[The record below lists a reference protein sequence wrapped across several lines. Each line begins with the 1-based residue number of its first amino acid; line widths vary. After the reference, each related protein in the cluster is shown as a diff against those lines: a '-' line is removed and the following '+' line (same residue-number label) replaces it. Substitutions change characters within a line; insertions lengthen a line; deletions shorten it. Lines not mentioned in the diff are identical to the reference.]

1 MDDIKAA
8 LRDPFVSKLTAEES
22 ADLYSRISHTRAS
35 IFELERRINS
45 ADSSKVFS
53 GKFGIFDLP
62 RAIADLEESSS
73 HVSQDQQDI
82 LRQQNLKRNTTF
94 PIKLVERPVFMPDL
108 ERTIFSPRSLNRVFI
123 RALKMTVEG
132 CYHLLK
138 VKKQEL
144 KLEMDKL
151 EADVKRWGD
160 IYTHMTSSEARSPL
174 EEQPKQ
180 PLSTSSSFSSS
191 HSTPRNLVRRR
202 SRLLRLQGEIW
213 DLQG

>member
-22 ADLYSRISHTRAS
+22 ADLYSHISHTRAS
-35 IFELERRINS
+35 IFELERRIN
-45 ADSSKVFS
+45 VFS

-94 PIKLVERPVFMPDL
+94 PIKLVERPVFMPDS

-123 RALKMTVEG
+123 RVLKMTVEG

-151 EADVKRWGD
+151 EADVKRCGD

-202 SRLLRLQGEIW
+202 SRLLRLQGGIW